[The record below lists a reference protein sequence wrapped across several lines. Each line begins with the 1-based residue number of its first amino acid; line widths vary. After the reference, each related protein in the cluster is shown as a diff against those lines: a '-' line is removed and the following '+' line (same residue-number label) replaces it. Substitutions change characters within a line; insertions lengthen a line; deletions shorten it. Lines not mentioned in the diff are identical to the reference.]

1 MEIVCDT
8 SFLMVLCYEPVK
20 NLDAL
25 ESRFGKLIWLIH
37 PETVDELTQLENAAG
52 IKRSKIANLS
62 LRIIKN
68 QIEKGDFRYLD
79 RNELQQQQQQQFD
92 KKNVTKLSVD
102 TVLLNL
108 SFQKKRPLATI
119 DKDLIR
125 RALKKGVDVITL
137 KNNKIIYVHSKV
149 GSNLNHPP

>member
-1 MEIVCDT
+1 MEIVSDT

-25 ESRFGKLIWLIH
+25 ESKFGKLIWLIH
-37 PETVDELTQLENAAG
+37 PQTVDELMQLEKAAG

-79 RNELQQQQQQQFD
+79 EIELNQID
-92 KKNVTKLSVD
+92 KNVTNLSVD
-102 TVLLNL
+102 SVLLNL

-119 DKDLIR
+119 DKGLIT

-149 GSNLNHPP
+149 GSNLNHP

>member
-1 MEIVCDT
+1 MEIVSDT

-25 ESRFGKLIWLIH
+25 ESKFGKLIWLIH
-37 PETVDELTQLENAAG
+37 PQTVDELMQLEKAAG

-79 RNELQQQQQQQFD
+79 EIELNQID
-92 KKNVTKLSVD
+92 KNVTNLSVD
-102 TVLLNL
+102 SVLLNL
-108 SFQKKRPLATI
+108 SFQKKRPLSTI
-119 DKDLIR
+119 DKGLIR

-149 GSNLNHPP
+149 GSNLNHP

>member
-1 MEIVCDT
+1 MEIVSDT

-25 ESRFGKLIWLIH
+25 ESKFGKLIWLIH
-37 PETVDELTQLENAAG
+37 PQTVDELMQLEKAAG

-79 RNELQQQQQQQFD
+79 QIELNQND
-92 KKNVTKLSVD
+92 KNVTNLSVD
-102 TVLLNL
+102 SVLLNL

-119 DKDLIR
+119 DKGLIR

-149 GSNLNHPP
+149 GSNLNHP

>member
-25 ESRFGKLIWLIH
+25 ESKFGKLIWLIH
-37 PETVDELTQLENAAG
+37 PETIDELTQLENAAG

-62 LRIIKN
+62 LKIIKN

-79 RNELQQQQQQQFD
+79 RSELQECD
-92 KKNVTKLSVD
+92 ENVTKPSVD

-137 KNNKIIYVHSKV
+137 KNNKIIYVYSKV
-149 GSNLNHPP
+149 GSNLNHP

>member
-1 MEIVCDT
+1 MEIVSDT

-25 ESRFGKLIWLIH
+25 ESKFGKLIWLIH
-37 PETVDELTQLENAAG
+37 PQTVDELMQLEKAAG

-79 RNELQQQQQQQFD
+79 EIELNQID
-92 KKNVTKLSVD
+92 KNVTNLSVD
-102 TVLLNL
+102 SVLLNL
-108 SFQKKRPLATI
+108 SFQKERPLATI
-119 DKDLIR
+119 DKGLIR

-149 GSNLNHPP
+149 GSNLNHP

>member
-1 MEIVCDT
+1 MEIVSDT
-8 SFLMVLCYEPVK
+8 SFLMVLCYDPVK

-25 ESRFGKLIWLIH
+25 ESKFGKLIWLIH
-37 PETVDELTQLENAAG
+37 PQTVDELMQLEKAAG

-79 RNELQQQQQQQFD
+79 QIELNQID
-92 KKNVTKLSVD
+92 KNVTNLSVD
-102 TVLLNL
+102 SVLLNL

-119 DKDLIR
+119 DKGLIR

-149 GSNLNHPP
+149 GSNLNHP

>member
-1 MEIVCDT
+1 MEIVSDT
-8 SFLMVLCYEPVK
+8 SFLMVLCYDPVK

-25 ESRFGKLIWLIH
+25 ESKFGKLIWLIH
-37 PETVDELTQLENAAG
+37 PQTVDELMQLEKAAG

-79 RNELQQQQQQQFD
+79 QIELNQND
-92 KKNVTKLSVD
+92 KNVTNLSVD
-102 TVLLNL
+102 SVLLNL

-119 DKDLIR
+119 DKGLIR

-149 GSNLNHPP
+149 GSNLNHP

>member
-1 MEIVCDT
+1 MEIVSDT

-25 ESRFGKLIWLIH
+25 ESKFGKLIWLIH
-37 PETVDELTQLENAAG
+37 PQTVDELMQLEKAAG

-79 RNELQQQQQQQFD
+79 EIELNQID
-92 KKNVTKLSVD
+92 KNVTNLSVD
-102 TVLLNL
+102 SVLLNL

-119 DKDLIR
+119 DKGLIR

-137 KNNKIIYVHSKV
+137 KNNKIIYVNSKV
-149 GSNLNHPP
+149 GSNLNHP

>member
-1 MEIVCDT
+1 MEIVSDT
-8 SFLMVLCYEPVK
+8 SFLMVLCYDPVK

-25 ESRFGKLIWLIH
+25 ESKFGKLIWLIH
-37 PETVDELTQLENAAG
+37 PQTVDELMQLEKAAG

-79 RNELQQQQQQQFD
+79 EIELNQID
-92 KKNVTKLSVD
+92 KNVTNLSVD
-102 TVLLNL
+102 SVLLNL

-119 DKDLIR
+119 DKGLIT

-149 GSNLNHPP
+149 GSNLNHP